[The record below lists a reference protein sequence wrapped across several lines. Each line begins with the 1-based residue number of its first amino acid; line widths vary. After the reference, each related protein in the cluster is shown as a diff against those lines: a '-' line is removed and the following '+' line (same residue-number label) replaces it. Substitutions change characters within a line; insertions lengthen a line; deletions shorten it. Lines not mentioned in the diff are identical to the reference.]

1 MKLVLRN
8 TITVEI
14 LAFVLVV
21 TACQPAKK
29 ECKLQTE
36 NEELAIYRVIFT
48 DLIENRM
55 HGLYLGADNLDRLRE
70 KYIDNNDKVDT
81 AGMDAE
87 LIGLHNEVFNN
98 PSRFCI
104 LYLDTVS
111 TKYKFDSAF
120 FQRDSEFKTL
130 IQEYTNNFHG
140 AFDSLHAPQLRYTS
154 TELNLCTARI
164 EIARR
169 SEQDTTCAI
178 GQLWLSKIVLNEL
191 KNRALVFY
199 DWHCAPE
206 LCGHA
211 GYLKLSRRVQGWTIE
226 DFDLQHVY

>member
-1 MKLVLRN
+1 MEFLSRN
-8 TITVEI
+8 I
-14 LAFVLVV
+14 LAIETFVFVLMI
-21 TACQPAKK
+21 AGCRPAKK
-29 ECKLQTE
+29 ECTFQTE
-36 NEELAIYRVIFT
+36 NQELAIYRVILT
-48 DLIENRM
+48 DLVQNRM
-55 HGLYLGADNLDRLRE
+55 HGLYLGSDNIDKLRE
-70 KYIDNNDKVDT
+70 EYVDGEDDVDT
-81 AGMDAE
+81 AKLEAE
-87 LIGLHNEVFNN
+87 LIHLHNEVFQN

-111 TKYKFDSAF
+111 ARYKFDSAF

-154 TELNLCTARI
+154 TELNLCTASI